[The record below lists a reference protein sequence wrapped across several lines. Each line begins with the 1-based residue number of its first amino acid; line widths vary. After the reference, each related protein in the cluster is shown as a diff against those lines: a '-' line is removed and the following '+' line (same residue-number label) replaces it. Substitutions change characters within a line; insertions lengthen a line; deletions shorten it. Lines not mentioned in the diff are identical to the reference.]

1 MLCSMG
7 LLLNGFLY
15 MQVLNIKFD
24 YGYSMNAI
32 ILIFCP
38 IAGFLADVKFSRFR
52 AIVTSSYVLL
62 LSVIMVIL
70 AQSLALPNV
79 YCFLIQNRTCS
90 NDHLFWI
97 GLGLS
102 FLFGIFLII
111 GFVGFIAN
119 AIQFGLDQLH
129 DSPAEDQSL
138 FIHWFVWIFYV
149 YIILSSNGIGL
160 LLNLSQPFLKYIVIT
175 WIFVVP
181 LLYVVLLV
189 VALCS
194 AHHQRKWFII
204 DVKRVNP
211 YKLVLK
217 VTKFAY
223 QHKIPIRRSAFTY
236 CEDDLPSGLDLGKN
250 KYGGPFTAEEVEDV
264 KAFYGILKVLLSY
277 GTVFFF
283 LIAVGNFAPPFD
295 FVNTGYIYDT
305 IWMTPM
311 VILYLLPIVSIPLY
325 LCLIRP
331 FFSHCIPGML
341 KRMGIGILIILI
353 SLVLSTSLNTATY
366 FVNGEKNASESLNIS
381 LSAPQVVDILLSANI
396 LQSVVASFSGVLILI
411 ALLEFICSQSP
422 HSMKGLFIGLML
434 AQYGLFGFLSALF
447 SKLKF
452 HQPFFPTGGFLYLV
466 LNTVLCL
473 IFVIVY
479 VKVAKNYKYRERDE
493 PSNIRQ
499 YAEEYYSKD
508 FGDSENIN

>member
-24 YGYSMNAI
+24 YTYSMNAI

-52 AIVTSSYVLL
+52 AIVTGSYVLL

-149 YIILSSNGIGL
+149 YIILSSNSIGL

-204 DVKRVNP
+204 DVKGVNP

-223 QHKIPIRRSAFTY
+223 QHKIPVRRSAFTY

-250 KYGGPFTAEEVEDV
+250 KYGGPFTTGEVEDV

-283 LIAVGNFAPPFD
+283 FIAVGNFAPPFD
-295 FVNTGYIYDT
+295 FVKTGYDT
-305 IWMTPM
+305 IWITPT
-311 VILYLLPIVSIPLY
+311 VILYLLLIVSIPLY

-331 FFSHCIPGML
+331 FFSYCIPGML
-341 KRMGIGILIILI
+341 KRMGVGMFIILI
-353 SLVLSTSLNTATY
+353 SLVLSTSLNTAIY

-396 LQSVVASFSGVLILI
+396 LQSVVASFSHVLILI

-422 HSMKGLFIGLML
+422 HSMKGSFIGLML
-434 AQYGLFGFLSALF
+434 AQYGLFSFLAGLF
-447 SKLKF
+447 LKLKF
-452 HQPFFPTGGFLYLV
+452 NQKYFPTGGFLYYV

-473 IFVIVY
+473 VFFIVY
-479 VKVAKNYKYRERDE
+479 VRVAKNYKYRERDE

-508 FGDSENIN
+508 FGDSEFIN

>member
-1 MLCSMG
+1 
-7 LLLNGFLY
+7 
-15 MQVLNIKFD
+15 MQVLNINYDSAAF
-24 YGYSMNAI
+24 GINAI

-38 IAGFLADVKFSRFR
+38 LAGFLADVKFSRFR
-52 AIVTSSYVLL
+52 AILTSSYVLL
-62 LSVIMVIL
+62 LSAIMIIL
-70 AQSLALPNV
+70 VQSLAIPNM
-79 YCFLIQNRTCS
+79 YCFLIQNGTCS
-90 NDHLFWI
+90 NGRLVVLFWI
-97 GLGLS
+97 GIGLS
-102 FLFGIFLII
+102 SFFGIFLII
-111 GFVGFIAN
+111 GFIGFIAN

-138 FIHWFVWIFYV
+138 FIHWFAWIFLV
-149 YIILSSNGIGL
+149 YIILSSNAPEL
-160 LLNLSQPFLKYIVIT
+160 LLNLSQPFLMYLVIALT
-175 WIFVVP
+175 FVVP
-181 LLYVVLLV
+181 LLLAVLLV
-189 VALCS
+189 VALCF

-204 DVKRVNP
+204 DIKRVNP
-211 YKLVLK
+211 YKLALK

-223 QHKIPIRRSAFTY
+223 QHRIPVRRSAFTY
-236 CEDDLPSGLDLGKN
+236 CEDELPSGLDLGKN
-250 KYGGPFTAEEVEDV
+250 KYGGPFTTEEVEDV

-283 LIAVGNFAPPFD
+283 FIAVGNFAPPFD

-305 IWMTPM
+305 TWMKIVLTPA

-341 KRMGIGILIILI
+341 KRMGIGMFIILI
-353 SLVLSTSLNTATY
+353 SLVLSTSLNTAIY

-396 LQSVVASFSGVLILI
+396 LQSVAASFSGVLILI

-434 AQYGLFGFLSALF
+434 AQFGLFWFLDGFF
-447 SKLKF
+447 FKLKVNRKY
-452 HQPFFPTGGFLYLV
+452 FPTGGFLYFV

-473 IFVIVY
+473 VFFIVY
-479 VKVAKNYKYRERDE
+479 VRVAKNYKYRERDE
-493 PSNIRQ
+493 PSNERQ

-508 FGDSENIN
+508 FGDSESINYSYRS